1 MTEMTLNFR
10 GFIEQYVLYPWENFR
25 LIDLLDWFFMTM
37 LFYLVYMLFRGRVA
51 ARMGGGLLAIL
62 GLSILAEQMGMSGLD
77 AIMSVVTPY
86 TVILLAVIYQP
97 ELRDTLA
104 RIGTFVM
111 RFRKKQNPHMAE
123 MENTIH
129 VVTDAACQIA
139 MTEKDGAIIVL
150 ELFQNVDEYIDKGY
164 SLDMEVDRNILC
176 SMFRDRTLFHDGAV
190 VIRDNRVVMAGC
202 KLPLRKNGEV
212 VDGLGTRHR
221 AAVGITDVT
230 DCVVVVVSEETHKI
244 SIANHGNI
252 QRDFNQNGEELR
264 NPETRQRVEK
274 ALRRALHSMLIGLE
288 IRDAKGRKEKEKQ
301 IQIRFKWGFNLDAED
316 RERITKER
324 EKQSIELE
332 KFEKIYNQNARKK
345 ATAIEEAEEVEKTCE
360 SAVSDE
366 VEAEITPAAPS
377 AENAGLPSISLT
389 PADLTHAKIEDGDA
403 SDEN

>member
-1 MTEMTLNFR
+1 MTETTLNLQ
-10 GFIEQYVLYPWENFR
+10 GFIERYVVYPWETFR
-25 LIDLLDWFFMTM
+25 IIDVLDWLLMTT

-62 GLSILAEQMGMSGLD
+62 GLSVLTEQLGMSGLHS
-77 AIMSVVTPY
+77 IMSAITPY

-111 RFRKKQNPHMAE
+111 MLRKKQNPHMVE

-129 VVTDAACQIA
+129 VVADAACQIA
-139 MTEKDGAIIVL
+139 QTEKDGAIIVL

-164 SLDMEVDRNILC
+164 SLDMEVDRNVLC
-176 SMFRDRTLFHDGAV
+176 GMFRDRTLFHDGAV
-190 VIRDNRVVMAGC
+190 VIRNNRIVMAGC
-202 KLPLRKNGEV
+202 KLPLRKNGDV

-264 NPETRQRVEK
+264 NPENRQRVEK

-288 IRDAKGRKEKEKQ
+288 IQDPKSRREKENQ

-332 KFEKIYNQNARKK
+332 RFEKIYNQNAKKK
-345 ATAIEEAEEVEKTCE
+345 AMATEADEENTVSDTAEAETVT
-360 SAVSDE
+360 AV
-366 VEAEITPAAPS
+366 PS
-377 AENAGLPSISLT
+377 AENAGMPSIAMT
-389 PADLTHAKIEDGDA
+389 PLDLYTTGTEGDGDA